1 MKKLKVLTS
10 EESTEEVYSK
20 VFLSECKDTL
30 KYWTIYGMLMVFDLY
45 IEVFLRWIPGWYYFK
60 AIIILAITFPHL
72 KISSVVFDK
81 GIVPFLHR
89 AQAEIESHGGIVNVL
104 SFAVYSAPFLLVDII
119 FPVKV
124 QGELWKEYIKK
135 SFRISRSPI
144 TTRSEGVYD
153 LSKES
158 TDDPRLSDKV
168 IPITSMEN
176 FDSAVDYVIPSPGTE
191 LSPANSEGRDDS
203 IDLDM
208 SMNMSLE
215 AEKLSDLHLPG
226 LALKGQPLLSISTMT
241 TRTAPNLPL
250 PRPSTASDSSSVKTR
265 LGVLVALPRI

>member
-1 MKKLKVLTS
+1 M
-10 EESTEEVYSK
+10 
-20 VFLSECKDTL
+20 
-30 KYWTIYGMLMVFDLY
+30 
-45 IEVFLRWIPGWYYFK
+45 
-60 AIIILAITFPHL
+60 
-72 KISSVVFDK
+72 
-81 GIVPFLHR
+81 
-89 AQAEIESHGGIVNVL
+89 L

-158 TDDPRLSDKV
+158 TMILGLGDKV

-191 LSPANSEGRDDS
+191 LSPVNSEGRDDS

-215 AEKLSDLHLPG
+215 AEKLFDLHLPG
-226 LALKGQPLLSISTMT
+226 LALKGQPPFDFDDDDPHSPESPFAETFSYRQRQQQREDTSRRLSSFAT
-241 TRTAPNLPL
+241 NLG
-250 PRPSTASDSSSVKTR
+250 RSASKPAT
-265 LGVLVALPRI
+265 VAGFGEKS